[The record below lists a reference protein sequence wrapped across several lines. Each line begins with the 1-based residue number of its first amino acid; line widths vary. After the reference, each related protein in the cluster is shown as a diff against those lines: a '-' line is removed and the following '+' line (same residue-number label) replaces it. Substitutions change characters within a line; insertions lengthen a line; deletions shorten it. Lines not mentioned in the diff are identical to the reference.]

1 MMLHALAFVT
11 SRWWCN
17 FFAETDIC
25 FVVTLT
31 SDAADEAFALIK
43 RTIGFLIQKYGL
55 YSAKYCVILRD
66 FNNASTSKISFEEGY
81 SSETE
86 LLNRVEAMQKLIS
99 PSWLYKDLS
108 AALAAFKSSSV
119 RKDSKKVGF

>member
-1 MMLHALAFVT
+1 M
-11 SRWWCN
+11 
-17 FFAETDIC
+17 
-25 FVVTLT
+25 TLT
-31 SDAADEAFALIK
+31 SDAADEAFGLIK
-43 RTIGFLIQKYGL
+43 RTVGFLIQKYGL

-81 SSETE
+81 SSESE

>member
-1 MMLHALAFVT
+1 M
-11 SRWWCN
+11 
-17 FFAETDIC
+17 
-25 FVVTLT
+25 TLT
-31 SDAADEAFALIK
+31 SDAVDKAFALIK
-43 RTIGFLIQKYGL
+43 TTIGFLIQSYGL

-66 FNNASTSKISFEEGY
+66 ASTSKISFEEGY

-86 LLNRVEAMQKLIS
+86 LLNRVQAMQKLIS
-99 PSWLYKDLS
+99 PSCLYKDLS

>member
-1 MMLHALAFVT
+1 MFVT
-11 SRWWCN
+11 SRWWFN
-17 FFAETDIC
+17 FFAEAEIC

-55 YSAKYCVILRD
+55 YSTKYCVILRD
-66 FNNASTSKISFEEGY
+66 FNNASTSKISFEEGC

-86 LLNRVEAMQKLIS
+86 LLNKIEAMQKLIS

-119 RKDSKKVGF
+119 RKDSKKVEF

>member
-1 MMLHALAFVT
+1 M
-11 SRWWCN
+11 
-17 FFAETDIC
+17 
-25 FVVTLT
+25 TLT
-31 SDAADEAFALIK
+31 SDAADEAFGLIK

-55 YSAKYCVILRD
+55 SSAKYCVILRD

-108 AALAAFKSSSV
+108 VALAAFKSSSV
-119 RKDSKKVGF
+119 RKDSKKVRF

>member
-1 MMLHALAFVT
+1 M
-11 SRWWCN
+11 
-17 FFAETDIC
+17 
-25 FVVTLT
+25 TLT
-31 SDAADEAFALIK
+31 SDAADEAFGLIK
-43 RTIGFLIQKYGL
+43 RTISFLIQNYGL

-66 FNNASTSKISFEEGY
+66 FNNASISKISFEEGY

-86 LLNRVEAMQKLIS
+86 LLNRVEAMQKLDS
-99 PSWLYKDLS
+99 PSWLYNDLS